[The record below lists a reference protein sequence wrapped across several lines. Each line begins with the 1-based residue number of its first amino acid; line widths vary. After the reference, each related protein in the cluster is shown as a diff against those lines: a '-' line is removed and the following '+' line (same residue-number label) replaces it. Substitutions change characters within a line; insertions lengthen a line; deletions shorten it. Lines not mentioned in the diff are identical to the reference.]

1 MANTLYVLYL
11 ADYALPGICDG
22 DKKYFGTK
30 DDFLNYYLNARKTKV
45 SGMNLNTLYAF
56 INQGREIM
64 LPLTYNNHVLGERAT
79 ILKEQGVTMNKKEW
93 THINTWGFD
102 YIMKFDK
109 CNIDVLWIRHR
120 RKYYRCIKPVFTN
133 LCYTG
138 DPRNDYIPIKNFW
151 GQPGYFSLENK
162 ILSSSLYVIDKQF
175 EDKQE
180 LLKNIENFEVDSID
194 FTQVI
199 NEVFGDG

>member
-79 ILKEQGVTMNKKEW
+79 ILKEQDVTIDKKEW

-102 YIMKFDK
+102 YNVKFDK
-109 CNIDVLWIRHR
+109 CEVSVLWIKYN
-120 RKYYRCIKPVFTN
+120 RKYYRCIKPDFLN
-133 LCYTG
+133 LMYKG
-138 DPRNDYIPIKNFW
+138 DSKDKYVTINHFW
-151 GQPGYFSLENK
+151 GQPGYFGVDGDWLKSSMYVLEKRFNN
-162 ILSSSLYVIDKQF
+162 
-175 EDKQE
+175 KQE
-180 LLKNIENFEVDSID
+180 LFEDFEQFYLFQSNFL
-194 FTQVI
+194 Q
-199 NEVFGDG
+199 